1 VSPANWSLSSSLA
14 ILGVSLVVHHERE
27 GVVGGGLLV
36 GELTDPH
43 LLETDAVVCHRPI
56 LAV

>member
-1 VSPANWSLSSSLA
+1 
-14 ILGVSLVVHHERE
+14 VSLVVHHERE